1 MEDLNTITVWQVV
14 KRGVKKFL
22 MELTSVKFL
31 GLVFI
36 GFLTYR
42 RILDGSLGLMGMLAI
57 LGIREG
63 MEFIQSKFG
72 LGGNKADAP

>member
-1 MEDLNTITVWQVV
+1 MEDLNTISVGAVV

-42 RILDGSLGLMGMLAI
+42 RILDGSLGLMGMLAV

-72 LGGNKADAP
+72 VNIEPKNG

>member
-1 MEDLNTITVWQVV
+1 MEDLNAITVWQVV

-36 GFLTYR
+36 GFLMYR

-72 LGGNKADAP
+72 VSIGPKNG

>member
-1 MEDLNTITVWQVV
+1 MKDLNTITVWQVV
-14 KRGVKKFL
+14 KRGVKKLL

-36 GFLTYR
+36 GVLTYR

-72 LGGNKADAP
+72 VSIGPKNG

>member
-1 MEDLNTITVWQVV
+1 VEDLNTITVLQVV

-72 LGGNKADAP
+72 LSIGPKNG